1 MFRKPINYSTYTKK
15 ALQGHV
21 AHNSRPKMLTETEDY
36 MIYHNGEAASITI
49 VTELLKHNMKIQI
62 SKWTV

>member
-1 MFRKPINYSTYTKK
+1 
-15 ALQGHV
+15 
-21 AHNSRPKMLTETEDY
+21 MLTETEDY

-62 SKWTV
+62 STSGQFEELLKNQF